1 MGSVTHLQIV
11 FTDASPAGWG
21 AVHEGQTINGPWR
34 DGWGS
39 QHIYVFVYLRAEG
52 CFSSPKA
59 LSATVQGSACHI
71 QNRQHSDSCV
81 HQQAGGFGLIHS
93 SVHSE
98 PFMC

>member
-1 MGSVTHLQIV
+1 MGSVTHLQIYRRIPSRLGSC
-11 FTDASPAGWG
+11 TRRSGYQRTLEGWLG
-21 AVHEGQTINGPWR
+21 VSA
-34 DGWGS
+34 
-39 QHIYVFVYLRAEG
+39 YLRVVAEG

-81 HQQAGGFGLIHS
+81 HQQAGWFGLIHS